1 MKSFIDIQNGQML
14 LFNKLSDNMYMDMNG
29 NTYSQITNNNNGMNS
44 FINMNTGQ
52 LTYLNEVNN
61 YNNTNN

>member
-1 MKSFIDIQNGQML
+1 MRSFIDVQNGQML
-14 LFNKLSDNMYMDMNG
+14 LFNKLSDNIYIDMNG

-44 FINMNTGQ
+44 FININTGQ